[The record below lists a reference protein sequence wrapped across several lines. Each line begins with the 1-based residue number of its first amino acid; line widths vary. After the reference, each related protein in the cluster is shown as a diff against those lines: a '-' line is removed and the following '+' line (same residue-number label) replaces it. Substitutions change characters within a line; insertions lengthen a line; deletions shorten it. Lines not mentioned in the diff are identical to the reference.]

1 VNVKWPEGGL
11 VSYSKDFSEAG
22 RISAKYVQRILTG
35 TSPTD
40 LPVERIDRL
49 VFMINLKTA
58 KEIGLTIPDSV
69 LIRADKVIE

>member
-1 VNVKWPEGGL
+1 L
-11 VSYSKDFSEAG
+11 VSYSTDFNEVG
-22 RISAKYVQRILTG
+22 RVSAKYVQRILTG

-58 KEIGLTIPDSV
+58 KQIGLAIPETI